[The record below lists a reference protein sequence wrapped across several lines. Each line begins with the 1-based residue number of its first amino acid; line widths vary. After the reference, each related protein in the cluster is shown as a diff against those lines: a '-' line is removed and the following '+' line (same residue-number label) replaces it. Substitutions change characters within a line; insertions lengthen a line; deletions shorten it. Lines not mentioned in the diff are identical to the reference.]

1 MVNEKGQTVCAVVRL
16 KSRIDG
22 HRASITEDFQTL
34 RKTVIDKRS
43 EEKIKE
49 WLKNK
54 INSTYVRISP
64 EWRGCHF
71 KYEGWIK

>member
-1 MVNEKGQTVCAVVRL
+1 MVRL

-43 EEKIKE
+43 EEKIEE

-64 EWRGCHF
+64 EWRGCNF